1 MPSQQKP
8 VELPQQKL
16 DGESGTS
23 MKQKLSTVSKSKE
36 LQKSVHIDSEQ
47 RLPLPLN
54 SKRRR
59 PLRHTTPI
67 QRFMY
72 ALALTYGIF
81 ESSVCR
87 VIHSVDYNEVF
98 AAVVRH
104 STMRIILA
112 LCAHYTL
119 FANHFDVPKAFPNA
133 DIDCDVYMKAPPG
146 VRLPAGRCFKLQKSL
161 YGLKQAARLW
171 NKLLSSYLVS
181 LGMTQCLSDSCV
193 FFKRSGAEFTIVAIY
208 VDDILVATSSLEYM
222 QFYTTQLHDR
232 FKTTNL
238 GPVWWIC
245 GMRVY
250 VAEDRKTIQLSHAQY
265 VDSIITAAQAHH
277 LSNLPVPMHPQLIL
291 HKGMAPQ
298 NDSERACMQQT
309 PYRTIV
315 GMLLYLMVSSRPDI
329 AYAVGTC
336 ARFMDCYG
344 PKHWEAVLCILR
356 YLKGAK
362 DLRITYKADDTPIPI
377 IYGYADADWAT
388 HDLDNRHSHT
398 GYVFM
403 LCGGPIA
410 WKSKLQSTIS
420 LSSMDSEYYAMGDSA
435 KEAVALRELFQEL
448 DFIPNVSKD
457 DDKPR
462 PTSIYSD
469 NISAI
474 RLSHNP
480 VFHKRSKHIAIRH
493 HFIRQLI
500 DANIIAFEYI
510 SSADNLADLLTKPLI
525 KSKFIQLR
533 TPLIGKFGALLVV
546 LPFTATRVS
555 TPDIYCSIKF

>member
-133 DIDCDVYMKAPPG
+133 DCDVFMIAPPG
-146 VRLPAGRCFKLQKSL
+146 VRLPSGRCFKLQKSL

-181 LGMTQCLSDSCV
+181 LDMTQCLTDSCV
-193 FFKRSGAEFTIVAIY
+193 FFRS
-208 VDDILVATSSLEYM
+208 
-222 QFYTTQLHDR
+222 
-232 FKTTNL
+232 
-238 GPVWWIC
+238 
-245 GMRVY
+245 RVY
-250 VAEDRKTIQLSHAQY
+250 
-265 VDSIITAAQAHH
+265 
-277 LSNLPVPMHPQLIL
+277 N
-291 HKGMAPQ
+291 
-298 NDSERACMQQT
+298 C
-309 PYRTIV
+309 
-315 GMLLYLMVSSRPDI
+315 
-329 AYAVGTC
+329 
-336 ARFMDCYG
+336 
-344 PKHWEAVLCILR
+344 R
-356 YLKGAK
+356 YL
-362 DLRITYKADDTPIPI
+362 
-377 IYGYADADWAT
+377 
-388 HDLDNRHSHT
+388 
-398 GYVFM
+398 
-403 LCGGPIA
+403 CG
-410 WKSKLQSTIS
+410 
-420 LSSMDSEYYAMGDSA
+420 
-435 KEAVALRELFQEL
+435 
-448 DFIPNVSKD
+448 
-457 DDKPR
+457 
-462 PTSIYSD
+462 
-469 NISAI
+469 
-474 RLSHNP
+474 
-480 VFHKRSKHIAIRH
+480 
-493 HFIRQLI
+493 
-500 DANIIAFEYI
+500 
-510 SSADNLADLLTKPLI
+510 
-525 KSKFIQLR
+525 
-533 TPLIGKFGALLVV
+533 
-546 LPFTATRVS
+546 
-555 TPDIYCSIKF
+555 